1 MSQSYTRGVPID
13 PDATLSNNSDLL
25 VASQKATKTY
35 VDNGLLTKQNV
46 LGFTPVD
53 KGGDTM
59 IGNLILNAD
68 PTSGLQA
75 ATKQYVDTLVN
86 GIDWKEAAHAA
97 TVAALP
103 AYTVSGG
110 GQVLTGVANGAIPTA
125 TTDNHAILIT
135 ERLLVKD
142 EVGANEPNNGIY
154 VLTQVGSITQ
164 PFILTRSAD
173 ANTPA
178 FLLEATV
185 SVINGATLSNTIW
198 HLTPAAVPI
207 VIGTT
212 NLTWIEISSGGIT
225 TLNTLTATTQTFAT
239 GTTGT
244 DFNISSA
251 TSTHT
256 FNLPDASAVNR
267 GALTS
272 ADWSTFNSK
281 EPALTKGNLTEATSS
296 VLTIS
301 GGTNA
306 VIGSGTSI
314 QVAQASGSTNGYL
327 SSADWTT
334 FNGKQAALVSGTNI
348 KTVNG
353 TTLLGSG
360 NLTTL
365 GYTLSVQALTSSP
378 VDAQTIY
385 FGNLPKAPVTVAA
398 TSKVYIPRAGTIK
411 RAEIYCYSGTAGTN
425 QAWSGYVRLN
435 NATDTLI
442 ATLSVATNERVFSN
456 SSLSIAVVAGDYIE
470 IKFIN
475 PTWATNPLTTIFG
488 GYIYIE

>member
-68 PTSGLQA
+68 PTTGLQA

-125 TTDNHAILIT
+125 TTDNHAILVT

-142 EVGANEPNNGIY
+142 EVGANAPNNGIY

-178 FLLEATV
+178 FLLEATI

-198 HLTPAAVPI
+198 HLTPAVVPI

-272 ADWSTFNSK
+272 ADWS
-281 EPALTKGNLTEATSS
+281 
-296 VLTIS
+296 I
-301 GGTNA
+301 
-306 VIGSGTSI
+306 
-314 QVAQASGSTNGYL
+314 
-327 SSADWTT
+327 
-334 FNGKQAALVSGTNI
+334 FNGKQPA
-348 KTVNG
+348 
-353 TTLLGSG
+353 G
-360 NLTTL
+360 NYIT
-365 GYTLSVQALTSSP
+365 ALTG
-378 VDAQTIY
+378 D
-385 FGNLPKAPVTVAA
+385 VTASGPGSVAA
-398 TSKVYIPRAGTIK
+398 TIANGSVTYAKMQVASTTSKLIGSSASSTTLQEITLGTGL
-411 RAEIYCYSGTAGTN
+411 SMTG
-425 QAWSGYVRLN
+425 S
-435 NATDTLI
+435 TL
-442 ATLSVATNERVFSN
+442 N
-456 SSLSIAVVAGDYIE
+456 SSASGPSVNQVMAYIAAY
-470 IKFIN
+470 
-475 PTWATNPLTTIFG
+475 
-488 GYIYIE
+488 